1 MNLTSVSLQSASKRI
16 EPLSCRHLAYSL
28 VQHACCC
35 VFPHIPDPK
44 CKLDYHDKESMSKT
58 KLPCQK
64 KIFKIPRLV
73 RNGSTMCWHQVSFFP
88 SLFFFLSLSSI
99 RGETLME
106 LLHKSK
112 YKKEKDERYNY
123 SRQKHSRLVSLLLNT
138 ITISTVGYNTIQ
150 NMCYHHLERLW
161 QLYNSR

>member
-1 MNLTSVSLQSASKRI
+1 MSFSSAGTWLTLWFNMLAVVFFLIFQIPNVSWTTMTKRVYLK
-16 EPLSCRHLAYSL
+16 PS
-28 VQHACCC
+28 
-35 VFPHIPDPK
+35 FPAK
-44 CKLDYHDKESMSKT
+44 
-58 KLPCQK
+58 K

-99 RGETLME
+99 RGETLMG

-150 NMCYHHLERLW
+150 NMCDHHLERCGNCIIVGRINGKL
-161 QLYNSR
+161 

>member
-1 MNLTSVSLQSASKRI
+1 MNLTSVWLQSAERELSLSPAGTWLTLWFNMLAVVFFLIFQIPNVSWTTMTKRVYLK
-16 EPLSCRHLAYSL
+16 PS
-28 VQHACCC
+28 
-35 VFPHIPDPK
+35 FPAK
-44 CKLDYHDKESMSKT
+44 
-58 KLPCQK
+58 
-64 KIFKIPRLV
+64 RLV

-88 SLFFFLSLSSI
+88 SPFFFLSLSSI
-99 RGETLME
+99 RGETLMG

-150 NMCYHHLERLW
+150 NMCDHHLERLW